1 VIGIASA
8 YGVDPRELMDA
19 NDLGSE
25 ADLEN
30 GMVLEIPGGVDSS
43 ELMGFPE
50 QPAAASAPAPPPST
64 AVAGQPQALAR
75 AQEVEEPRAARTH
88 RVRRGETLMA
98 LSRMYG
104 VPVSDIRRE
113 NGIQG
118 DRILVGQV
126 LRIPE

>member
-1 VIGIASA
+1 
-8 YGVDPRELMDA
+8 
-19 NDLGSE
+19 
-25 ADLEN
+25 
-30 GMVLEIPGGVDSS
+30 MVLRVPGGVDSS

-50 QPAAASAPAPPPST
+50 QPAEPST
-64 AVAGQPQALAR
+64 AAPSPTSGGPPPTLAR
-75 AQEVEEPRAARTH
+75 AQEVEAPRAARTH
-88 RVRRGETLMA
+88 RVKRGETLMA

-104 VPVSDIRRE
+104 IPVDDIRRE